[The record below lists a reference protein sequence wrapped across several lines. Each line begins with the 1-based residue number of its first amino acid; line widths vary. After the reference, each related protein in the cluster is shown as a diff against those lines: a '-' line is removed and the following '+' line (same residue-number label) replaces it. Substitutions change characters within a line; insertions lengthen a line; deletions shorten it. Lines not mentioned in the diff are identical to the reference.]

1 MSATVEI
8 LVAGD
13 VPLLRSLLRMALED
27 AGFSSLDEVT
37 SADELLAYCASTTPK
52 LIVMDLDISE
62 VEGIRLIEAILDIVP
77 ATGIIAVSDMIGGY
91 SEKALS
97 AGAIGFL
104 QKPFSI
110 YDLVDM
116 LRKVMPRQLVG

>member
-1 MSATVEI
+1 MTTSAEI

-27 AGFSSLDEVT
+27 AGFERLAEVT
-37 SADELLAYCASTTPK
+37 SPEELLAYCASTPPR
-52 LIVMDLDISE
+52 LIVLDLDIPE
-62 VEGIRLIEAILDIVP
+62 VESVRLIEDILDVVP
-77 ATGIIAVSDMIGGY
+77 MTGIIAVSDMIGGY

-116 LRKVMPRQLVG
+116 LRKVMPQR